1 MMSTALVMAVGG
13 EQLKTRSAASDRV
26 ESGEMTFAQSFGE
39 RVGLAV
45 DARTMKSTGDASSEM
60 PGGKSS
66 GPLNPDV
73 PIAST
78 GVKANAVADQRTANF
93 DETTGM
99 AMNVASGKGESLPV
113 DFIARANVSN
123 AGHSKTTPGQL
134 PADGEVQRNIGA
146 EAKALASVSQTKTP
160 GAAAVTR
167 NNAHPVG
174 DVERVATS
182 LVVSNDVL
190 VAESTTVDS
199 VPRESAATAIAE
211 RSLLSRDAVEPTVV
225 NETVLAGKTLE
236 VTASKKS
243 ASAQES
249 TVGAKPTPKTAGTI
263 ESEKV
268 VGDASNVA
276 GMQGAIPLPIQTS
289 APGDARPDRPGVT
302 AANAYGVVGTVQGKL
317 VVGLPTT
324 GTDNTGRK
332 AIVRTGNDEVEGTR
346 RGADPTTGM
355 AVATGFGEEIAK
367 AAAVAPAPGKDAEEK
382 ALGAVG
388 AATLFHAVGGSE
400 GTASGIVSGTAS
412 GHIPTEVS
420 GAKTQAADAGV
431 HAATVQTGLGEQDAS
446 GAAVAEMG
454 MSHRTLLATPTA
466 LEVGLANGTQGWLKI
481 RAEMTDGGVVTAS
494 LSSATS
500 AGQEMLHRE
509 LPALTAYLQEER
521 VAVNTVVVPA
531 NAAAGTE
538 PRFTGGM
545 NGEGSGQAQQG
556 SHHGGGDTRQELISG
571 TSDRADEIPTYMGL
585 NGVGDDG
592 LLSGGTYA
600 GGGSWLNV
608 RA

>member
-13 EQLKTRSAASDRV
+13 EQLKTRSTASDRV
-26 ESGEMTFAQSFGE
+26 ESGGMTFAQSFGE

-45 DARTMKSTGDASSEM
+45 DVQTMKSTGDASSEM

-66 GPLNPDV
+66 GSLNSDV
-73 PIAST
+73 PVAST
-78 GVKANAVADQRTANF
+78 RVKANAVADQRMAKL

-99 AMNVASGKGESLPV
+99 AMTVASGKGESLPV
-113 DFIARANVSN
+113 DFVARANVSHP
-123 AGHSKTTPGQL
+123 GQSKTTPGQS
-134 PADGEVQRNIGA
+134 PADGEVQQNIGA
-146 EAKALASVSQTKTP
+146 EATPLASVSQTKTP
-160 GAAAVTR
+160 GAAAATG
-167 NNAHPVG
+167 NNAQPVG
-174 DVERVATS
+174 DVERIATS
-182 LVVSNDVL
+182 PVVSNDVL

-199 VPRESAATAIAE
+199 VPRESTAIAE
-211 RSLLSRDAVEPTVV
+211 RSLLSRDAVEPTIV
-225 NETVLAGKTLE
+225 NETVLAGKTLD
-236 VTASKKS
+236 VTAGKKS
-243 ASAQES
+243 ARAKES

-276 GMQGAIPLPIQTS
+276 GVQGTIAPPIQTC

-302 AANAYGVVGTVQGKL
+302 AANAYGVVGTTQGKL
-317 VVGLPTT
+317 AVELPTT

-332 AIVRTGNDEVEGTR
+332 AIVRAGNDEGEGTG
-346 RGADPTTGM
+346 RGADPTTGI
-355 AVATGFGEEIAK
+355 AVATGFGVEIAK
-367 AAAVAPAPGKDAEEK
+367 AAAVDSAPGKDADEK
-382 ALGAVG
+382 GLGAVG

-420 GAKTQAADAGV
+420 GTKTQAADAGV

-446 GAAVAEMG
+446 GGAVAEMG

-466 LEVGLANGTQGWLKI
+466 LEVGLASGTQGWLKI
-481 RAEMTDGGVVTAS
+481 RAEMTDGGVTAS

-538 PRFTGGM
+538 PRSTGGM

-592 LLSGGTYA
+592 LLSAGTYA
-600 GGGSWLNV
+600 IGGSWLNV

>member
-45 DARTMKSTGDASSEM
+45 DVPTMKSTGDASSEM

-66 GPLNPDV
+66 GSLNSDV
-73 PIAST
+73 PVAST
-78 GVKANAVADQRTANF
+78 GVKANAVADQRMAML

-99 AMNVASGKGESLPV
+99 AMNVASGKDESLPV
-113 DFIARANVSN
+113 DFVARANVSHP
-123 AGHSKTTPGQL
+123 GQSKTTPGQL
-134 PADGEVQRNIGA
+134 PADGEVQRNTGA
-146 EAKALASVSQTKTP
+146 EATAQASVSQTKAQ
-160 GAAAVTR
+160 GAAAATG

-174 DVERVATS
+174 DVERIATS
-182 LVVSNDVL
+182 PVVSNDVL
-190 VAESTTVDS
+190 VAESSTVDS
-199 VPRESAATAIAE
+199 VPRESTAIAE
-211 RSLLSRDAVEPTVV
+211 RSLLSRDAVEPTIL
-225 NETVLAGKTLE
+225 NETVPAGKTLD
-236 VTASKKS
+236 VTAAKKS
-243 ASAQES
+243 ARAQES
-249 TVGAKPTPKTAGTI
+249 TVGAKPTPKTGGTI

-268 VGDASNVA
+268 VGDAANVT
-276 GMQGAIPLPIQTS
+276 GVQGATPLPIQTS
-289 APGDARPDRPGVT
+289 APADARPDRPGVT
-302 AANAYGVVGTVQGKL
+302 AANAYGVVGTIQGKPA
-317 VVGLPTT
+317 VGLPTT
-324 GTDNTGRK
+324 GTENTGRK
-332 AIVRTGNDEVEGTR
+332 AIVRTGNDEVESAG

-367 AAAVAPAPGKDAEEK
+367 AAAVASAPAKDADEK
-382 ALGAVG
+382 GMGAAG

-446 GAAVAEMG
+446 GSAVAEMG

-466 LEVGLANGTQGWLKI
+466 LEVGLASGTQGWLKI